1 MDFGIAMTHA
11 DHRHHHHAP
20 GHHPHDARAQSF
32 PSLLRLSAV
41 RRLAAATA
49 VIAVLWGAIFWAI
62 G

>member
-1 MDFGIAMTHA
+1 MTHA

-49 VIAVLWGAIFWAI
+49 VIAVLWGTIFWAI